1 MEILNCQTI
10 KTVEVGDIVYM
21 RPTGNARFWHGTQIQ
36 YVTGTVT
43 KIGRKYFTV
52 NRGHDGIHSGTE
64 EKFTIDGAQ
73 CVNDDNYGYI
83 LYGSKEAF
91 DQDTERDQKFSEI
104 RKYFGQSFRRKE
116 PSYEAVCKIYEIMI
130 EEGLL

>member
-1 MEILNCQTI
+1 MVIQNCKTLKAVEIGET
-10 KTVEVGDIVYM
+10 VYM
-21 RPTGNARFWHGTQIQ
+21 RPTGNARFWHGTQIP
-36 YVTGTVT
+36 YVTGIVT

-52 NRGHDGIHSGTE
+52 NRGRDGIHGGTE

-91 DQDTERDQKFSEI
+91 ERDAERERKLCEI
-104 RKYFGQSFRRKE
+104 KTYFCHSIGVKAL
-116 PSYEAVCKIYEIMI
+116 SYEGVCKVYDILK